1 MLCCRHHLWFG
12 VLSAVYQRNRNHK
25 GAFGTVSF
33 NSDDLLYYDRYDI
46 ADLPEEGKNV
56 IGILLGNG
64 ILNAPGG
71 GVWDFDKASY
81 CSAPKVALALEL
93 EYEGK
98 KEVITAASFTYFG
111 MRYCLVSGITKEQAT
126 EELMTFEVLSS
137 DLKVLEED
145 CTALFESFKVPEE
158 SEGKPGSFLCNISF
172 KKRLLSSTVKK
183 LF

>member
-1 MLCCRHHLWFG
+1 M
-12 VLSAVYQRNRNHK
+12 
-25 GAFGTVSF
+25 
-33 NSDDLLYYDRYDI
+33 
-46 ADLPEEGKNV
+46 

-81 CSAPKVALALEL
+81 RSAPKVALALEL